1 MEQPAASSPP
11 PSAAPNPTPPPNAAP
26 QAEDPG
32 ITIPFK
38 WIIVGSVALIAGG
51 VFYVVT
57 RKPAASAPGNAS
69 VHPDV
74 LRSIG
79 RQPALP
85 SGLPSPSDYRTIMRR
100 MQEQLRALGY
110 AGQPD
115 QAIASFLHD
124 HPTVAAMQ
132 REVVAA
138 IDRAFGERF
147 PSS

>member
-1 MEQPAASSPP
+1 VDQPAASPP
-11 PSAAPNPTPPPNAAP
+11 PPAATPNPTPPPTAAS
-26 QAEDPG
+26 QADPG

-38 WIIVGSVALIAGG
+38 WIVVGSIALIAGG

-57 RKPAASAPGNAS
+57 RPKPSAPGS
-69 VHPDV
+69 TVVPPEV
-74 LRSIG
+74 LRNIG
-79 RQPALP
+79 RQPTLP
-85 SGLPSPSDYRTIMRR
+85 SGLPNPSEYRVIMRR

-110 AGQPD
+110 GNETD

-124 HPTVAAMQ
+124 HPNAGAMQ

>member
-1 MEQPAASSPP
+1 M
-11 PSAAPNPTPPPNAAP
+11 
-26 QAEDPG
+26 
-32 ITIPFK
+32 I
-38 WIIVGSVALIAGG
+38 GG
-51 VFYVVT
+51 VAFYVFT
-57 RKPAASAPGNAS
+57 RPKPAAVS
-69 VHPDV
+69 PDA
-74 LRSIG
+74 LRNIG

-85 SGLPSPSDYRTIMRR
+85 SGLPTPVEYRTIMRR

-110 AGQPD
+110 GDQTD

-124 HPTVAAMQ
+124 HPNAGAMQ

>member
-1 MEQPAASSPP
+1 MEQPAASPP
-11 PSAAPNPTPPPNAAP
+11 PPASNPTPPPNAAP
-26 QAEDPG
+26 PAEEG

-38 WIIVGSVALIAGG
+38 WIVVGSLALIGG
-51 VFYVVT
+51 VAFFVAT
-57 RKPAASAPGNAS
+57 RKPAPTPGNAAG
-69 VHPDV
+69 VPPEV

-85 SGLPSPSDYRTIMRR
+85 SGLPSQSDYRAIMRR
-100 MQEQLRALGY
+100 MQDQLRALGY
-110 AGQPD
+110 GGQPD
-115 QAIASFLHD
+115 QAIASFLQD
-124 HPTVAAMQ
+124 HPSVAAMQ